1 MKAVLAFAQD
11 AQEEVDLARSEEG
24 NGGWCAAVH
33 LAVTLISRP
42 ETRSQRVAC
51 EREASG
57 RCACS
62 GSVAVVRYATAV
74 GWQTRR
80 WDTDAQLCTLGDTA

>member
-24 NGGWCAAVH
+24 NGGRRATVH
-33 LAVTLISRP
+33 LAVALISRP
-42 ETRSQRVAC
+42 ETHPQRVAR

-57 RCACS
+57 RCVWS
-62 GSVAVVRYATAV
+62 GLVAVVRYATAV
-74 GWQTRR
+74 GWQRRR
-80 WDTDAQLCTLGDTA
+80 WDKDA